1 MSMNLVMVLLKFC
14 LTWLLPAPAMNA
26 SQPRT
31 RFPSNPLAPQAQPVR
46 IRITPEHPPQERRR
60 R

>member
-1 MSMNLVMVLLKFC
+1 MNLVMVLLKFC

-26 SQPRT
+26 TQART
-31 RFPSNPLAPQAQPVR
+31 RFPSNPLVPQAQPVR
-46 IRITPEHPPQERRR
+46 IRITPTPPPQERRR